1 MVPMDIKRSYKVVFS
16 GTVRIIDTAIVD
28 GPLVTTIELK
38 RSGEGIAGDFW
49 ISGLRGPHQ
58 LSVVLRF
65 QTILCDVLSEPD
77 ALMRAEQLYKSHLRA
92 LALESMGLGGIAE
105 SIYPPQ
111 TELRKLLAG
120 YHLSLHKDAGNIPA
134 NGRPVADRTALEYNL
149 IRSFGHRAA
158 VPLIAEFEGISSVAA
173 VKRISLARLR
183 GFLAKVSEEPS
194 SNELNEK

>member
-1 MVPMDIKRSYKVVFS
+1 MDIKRDYQAVIS
-16 GTVRIIDTAIVD
+16 GTARICDTAIVD

-38 RSGEGIAGDFW
+38 KSGDGIAGDFW
-49 ISGLRGPHQ
+49 ISGFKAPHQ
-58 LSVVLRF
+58 LNVVLRF
-65 QTILCDVLSEPD
+65 QAILCDVFSEPA
-77 ALMRAEQLYKSHLRA
+77 ALMRAEQLYKSHLRE
-92 LALESMGLGGIAE
+92 LALESMTSGGIAE

-120 YHLSLHKDAGNIPA
+120 FHLSLHKDAGNIPE

-158 VPLIAEFEGISSVAA
+158 VPMIAEFENVTSAAA

-183 GFLAKVSEEPS
+183 GFLAIVSEAPS
-194 SNELNEK
+194 SNELDNE

>member
-49 ISGLRGPHQ
+49 ISGLRGPH
-58 LSVVLRF
+58 
-65 QTILCDVLSEPD
+65 
-77 ALMRAEQLYKSHLRA
+77 QLYKSHLRA